1 VVVPVHVPLAWHVA
15 VGAPSTALGM
25 NPAEHVAVQLAP
37 TRVGL
42 QEGGYTAPVGL
53 VGKGLLPVEQAA
65 NGSSR
70 AGIHVK
76 SVWVCLAK
84 VVRHRHPRQ
93 FGVCYGPLNC
103 GDRLPM
109 ALSAAHR
116 IPCHATKT
124 RWHVG
129 LQLGQ
134 AICSQRVCG
143 DLNKGVLRRN
153 MDLQCKTCKFSTF
166 ICNNCSPL

>member
-1 VVVPVHVPLAWHVA
+1 MPVVLPFQAPLARHVA
-15 VGAPSTALGM
+15 VGGPVEPGM

-42 QEGGYTAPVGL
+42 QEGGYTPPVGL

-76 SVWVCLAK
+76 SLWVCLVK
-84 VVRHRHPRQ
+84 VARHRHSRQ
-93 FGVCYGPLNC
+93 FGVCYGLLNC

-134 AICSQRVCG
+134 AMCLKSVW
-143 DLNKGVLRRN
+143 
-153 MDLQCKTCKFSTF
+153 
-166 ICNNCSPL
+166 